1 MAFKDFATKGGSLL
15 LVPYDKIVD
24 NPRNVREDYGDISDL
39 ANDINQNGLKLPLI
53 IQRNQ
58 RNDEAAVLVDGH
70 RRIRAIKYAVEKLGS
85 PIKQVECKFEA
96 EGTNEGD
103 RLISMFSTGMNVK
116 PLTDLEQAKVI
127 KRLVDLSWSIKDI
140 ATKINRKQKAIKTL
154 LELHAAPLAIR
165 EKVEKKKLSTSA
177 AVKLSKAP
185 AEKQAEVLKDTESK
199 KVGVKEVEKA
209 TKGVTSQISSR
220 AIKLKLAKV
229 RKILEKGEEPKYW
242 QGVEFGIELCLGLK
256 DLPPQE

>member
-103 RLISMFSTGMNVK
+103 RLISMFSTGMNTA
-116 PLTDLEQAKVI
+116 LRQIMASLNQSLIDRFGDSFECFSCLR
-127 KRLVDLSWSIKDI
+127 RLNFGYRF
-140 ATKINRKQKAIKTL
+140 TKKTL
-154 LELHAAPLAIR
+154 QP
-165 EKVEKKKLSTSA
+165 V
-177 AVKLSKAP
+177 V
-185 AEKQAEVLKDTESK
+185 
-199 KVGVKEVEKA
+199 
-209 TKGVTSQISSR
+209 
-220 AIKLKLAKV
+220 
-229 RKILEKGEEPKYW
+229 
-242 QGVEFGIELCLGLK
+242 F
-256 DLPPQE
+256 